1 MRPLLPLLAAPVALL
16 LCACGGYEAAQKA
29 YNLGEYSKAAGLFD
43 DAQRAEKNN
52 GRKAEEFF
60 LLGECYRN
68 LGQVSKAA
76 TAYQRAYRLKY
87 DDDIVMLRLADCYRA
102 IGRFDDATEIYNAY
116 YDRHKTDRRA
126 STGMASV
133 SLAEG
138 VWPELSKIKEEAEKA
153 DSGYVVKPFREI
165 NSKYS
170 DFCPVYVGEGF
181 DVVYFSSMRME
192 KKKRRTNKITGQ
204 GGSCLYMSKVDGRG
218 KWTVPQPL
226 GEPFG
231 GSGNDDG
238 VASVSSDGRT
248 MVFTRCPV
256 NNQDGS
262 PVHAYEVKREGGR
275 WSTPQ
280 RILPG
285 SDSTL
290 MVAHPAL
297 SPDGQTLYFV
307 SDCVKGSLGGLDLW
321 KSLRNVDGSWGPAQN
336 LGPMINTAGDEV
348 FPSVRQ
354 DGTLYFSSDGRKG
367 FGGLDIYKAVT
378 DDDGRVQVTNLGLPI
393 NSAGDD
399 FGITFVG
406 LAEEGLFSSNRG
418 NSKGYDDIYSFY
430 LPPVILTIE
439 AHIGE
444 SGKKAFADGSSK
456 PKSKILRLSSV
467 AKPATDNPLDAS
479 SSSADDFAD
488 KSLAAVTLQKSSPSP
503 GALVPVPSGAQGE
516 AKPAESAPSRQSAKS
531 TTTKKSTTT
540 SKKST
545 TTSKKSTSKKKSS
558 KKSTS
563 KSSSSSKSATAKTSV
578 SKSSTTKQQASAS
591 STSEKSTTSATT
603 KSYAKSSTK
612 PSAQPSSSKRQTAS
626 TSRKSA
632 AKRKFV
638 PIPDAYVRIVGSDGT
653 NVKLPVDANGKVTF
667 VAEKDVRYVILS
679 AAPGHANARA
689 ELSTEGA
696 NKSQTIKLTSLLDR
710 IDM

>member
-1 MRPLLPLLAAPVALL
+1 MRPLLPILAAPVALL

-43 DAQRAEKNN
+43 DAQGSEKNN
-52 GRKAEEFF
+52 GRKAEELF

-87 DDDIVMLRLADCYRA
+87 DDDIVMLRLADCYRS
-102 IGRFDDATEIYNAY
+102 IGRFDDATEIYKAY

-133 SLAEG
+133 AMAEG
-138 VWPELSKIKEEAEKA
+138 MWPELSKIKEEAEKA

-192 KKKRRTNKITGQ
+192 KKKRRANKITGQ

-238 VASVSSDGRT
+238 AASVSSDGRT

-262 PVHAYEVKREGGR
+262 PVHAYEVRREGGR
-275 WSTPQ
+275 WSSPQ

-297 SPDGQTLYFV
+297 SPDGQTLYFA
-307 SDCVKGSLGGLDLW
+307 SDCEKGSFGGLDLW

-354 DGTLYFSSDGRKG
+354 DGSLYFSSNGRKG

-439 AHIGE
+439 ARIGE

-456 PKSKILRLSSV
+456 PKSKVIRLASAS
-467 AKPATDNPLDAS
+467 KPANDNTTDES
-479 SSSADDFAD
+479 SNATDDIADR
-488 KSLAAVTLQKSSPSP
+488 SLAAVTLQKSSPSP
-503 GALVPVPSGAQGE
+503 DALVPVE
-516 AKPAESAPSRQSAKS
+516 AETRPAESAPSKQSAKS
-531 TTTKKSTTT
+531 TTTKKKSTTSKSSSSKKKTSKKASAKPSSSSRPTTAKASTPKSST

-545 TTSKKSTSKKKSS
+545 TSATAQSSSKPSSKRQAASSS
-558 KKSTS
+558 KKST
-563 KSSSSSKSATAKTSV
+563 
-578 SKSSTTKQQASAS
+578 
-591 STSEKSTTSATT
+591 
-603 KSYAKSSTK
+603 
-612 PSAQPSSSKRQTAS
+612 
-626 TSRKSA
+626 

-667 VAEKDVRYVILS
+667 VAEKDVHYVILS

-696 NKSQTIKLTSLLDR
+696 NKSQTIKLTSLLDK
-710 IDM
+710 IDL

>member
-1 MRPLLPLLAAPVALL
+1 MRPLISLLAAPVALL

-29 YNLGEYSKAAGLFD
+29 YSLGEYSKAAGLFD
-43 DAQRAEKNN
+43 DAQRSEKNN

-87 DDDIVMLRLADCYRA
+87 DDDVVMLRLADCYRA

-204 GGSCLYMSKVDGRG
+204 GGSCIYMSKVDGRG

-231 GSGNDDG
+231 GAGNDDG

-307 SDCVKGSLGGLDLW
+307 SDCEKGSFGGLDLW

-336 LGPMINTAGDEV
+336 LGPMINTAGDEA

-354 DGTLYFSSDGRKG
+354 DGTLYFSSNGRKG

-439 AHIGE
+439 ARIGE

-456 PKSKILRLSSV
+456 PKSRILRLSSV
-467 AKPATDNPLDAS
+467 SNPSADNPLDATS
-479 SSSADDFAD
+479 DASDYLAD
-488 KSLAAVTLQKSSPSP
+488 KALAAVTLQKSSPSP
-503 GALVPVPSGAQGE
+503 DALVPVPSETQGA
-516 AKPAESAPSRQSAKS
+516 AKQADPAPSKSSAKS
-531 TTTKKSTTT
+531 TTKKKST
-540 SKKST
+540 
-545 TTSKKSTSKKKSS
+545 
-558 KKSTS
+558 TS
-563 KSSSSSKSATAKTSV
+563 KSSSSKKTTKKKTTKKASSKSTTAKASTA
-578 SKSSTTKQQASAS
+578 KSSTAK
-591 STSEKSTTSATT
+591 KSTTSATT
-603 KSYAKSSTK
+603 KSSTK
-612 PSAQPSSSKRQTAS
+612 SAAQPSSPKRQTATSSKKS
-626 TSRKSA
+626 T

-696 NKSQTIKLTSLLDR
+696 NKSQTIKLTSLLDK
-710 IDM
+710 IDL

>member
-1 MRPLLPLLAAPVALL
+1 MRPLISLLAALVALL

-43 DAQRAEKNN
+43 DAQRSEKNN

-76 TAYQRAYRLKY
+76 TAYQKAYRLKY
-87 DDDIVMLRLADCYRA
+87 DDDVVMLRLADCYRA

-138 VWPELSKIKEEAEKA
+138 VWPELSKIREEAEKA

-231 GSGNDDG
+231 GAGNDDG

-307 SDCVKGSLGGLDLW
+307 SDCEKGSFGGLDLW

-418 NSKGYDDIYSFY
+418 SSKGYDDIYSFY

-439 AHIGE
+439 ARIGE

-456 PKSKILRLSSV
+456 PKSRILRISSV
-467 AKPATDNPLDAS
+467 AKPASDNPLDAS
-479 SSSADDFAD
+479 SGSADDLAD
-488 KSLAAVTLQKSSPSP
+488 KSLAAVTSQKSSPSP
-503 GALVPVPSGAQGE
+503 DALVPVPSE
-516 AKPAESAPSRQSAKS
+516 AHGTAKQAESATSKS
-531 TTTKKSTTT
+531 STKATTKK
-540 SKKST
+540 KST
-545 TTSKKSTSKKKSS
+545 
-558 KKSTS
+558 TS
-563 KSSSSSKSATAKTSV
+563 KSSSSKKKATKKKTSKPSSSSKSTTAKASTA
-578 SKSSTTKQQASAS
+578 KSSTTKR
-591 STSEKSTTSATT
+591 STTSATT
-603 KSYAKSSTK
+603 KSSAKPAT
-612 PSAQPSSSKRQTAS
+612 QPSSSKRQTAS
-626 TSRKSA
+626 SSKKST

-696 NKSQTIKLTSLLDR
+696 NKSQTIKLTSLLDK

>member
-1 MRPLLPLLAAPVALL
+1 MRPLLSLLAAPVALL

-29 YNLGEYSKAAGLFD
+29 YNLGEYSKSAGLFD
-43 DAQRAEKNN
+43 DAQRSEKNN

-87 DDDIVMLRLADCYRA
+87 DDDVVMLRLADCYRA

-192 KKKRRTNKITGQ
+192 KKRRRANKITGQ

-231 GSGNDDG
+231 GAGNDDG

-256 NNQDGS
+256 NNQEGS

-275 WSTPQ
+275 WSDPQ

-307 SDCVKGSLGGLDLW
+307 SDCEKGSFGGLDLW

-354 DGTLYFSSDGRKG
+354 DGTLYFSSNGRRG

-378 DDDGRVQVTNLGLPI
+378 DDDGRVQVTNLGVPI

-418 NSKGYDDIYSFY
+418 SSKGYDDIYSFY

-439 AHIGE
+439 ARIGE

-456 PKSKILRLSSV
+456 PKSKILKLSSV
-467 AKPATDNPLDAS
+467 SNPSADNPLDATLS
-479 SSSADDFAD
+479 ESDDLAG

-503 GALVPVPSGAQGE
+503 GALVPVTSEAQGQTRTAE
-516 AKPAESAPSRQSAKS
+516 AAPSKSSTKS
-531 TTTKKSTTT
+531 TTTKK
-540 SKKST
+540 KST
-545 TTSKKSTSKKKSS
+545 
-558 KKSTS
+558 TS
-563 KSSSSSKSATAKTSV
+563 KSSSSKKKTTKKATSKPSSSSKSTTAKASTT
-578 SKSSTTKQQASAS
+578 KSSTTNKSA
-591 STSEKSTTSATT
+591 TSAATQ
-603 KSYAKSSTK
+603 SSTK
-612 PSAQPSSSKRQTAS
+612 PAAKPSSSSKRQTAS
-626 TSRKSA
+626 TTRKPT

-696 NKSQTIKLTSLLDR
+696 NKSQTIKLTSLLDK
-710 IDM
+710 IDL

>member
-1 MRPLLPLLAAPVALL
+1 MWRMPCARPYYHQKLLMRPLHYLLVASVALL

-29 YNLGEYSKAAGLFD
+29 YSLGEYSKAAGLFD
-43 DAQRAEKNN
+43 DAQRSEKNN

-76 TAYQRAYRLKY
+76 AAYQRAHRLKY
-87 DDDIVMLRLADCYRA
+87 DDDIVMLRLADCYRSL
-102 IGRFDDATEIYNAY
+102 GRFDEATEIYNAY
-116 YDRHKTDRRA
+116 YDRHRTDKRVSA
-126 STGMASV
+126 GMASV
-133 SLAEG
+133 ALAEG
-138 VWPELSKIKEEAEKA
+138 AWPELSNIKAEAEKA
-153 DSGYVVKPFREI
+153 DSGYVVKPFKEI

-192 KKKRRTNKITGQ
+192 KKKRRANKITGQ
-204 GGSCLYMSKVDGRG
+204 GGSNIYMSKVDGRG

-226 GEPFG
+226 DEPFG

-248 MVFTRCPV
+248 MVFTRCPI

-307 SDCVKGSLGGLDLW
+307 SDREDGSFGGLDLW

-336 LGPMINTAGDEV
+336 LGAMINTAGDEV

-354 DGTLYFSSDGRKG
+354 DGTLYFSSNGRKG

-456 PKSKILRLSSV
+456 PKTKVLKLSS
-467 AKPATDNPLDAS
+467 ASNPAAESQLDATSGS
-479 SSSADDFAD
+479 SDDIAS
-488 KSLAAVTLQKSSPSP
+488 KSLASVTLQKSSPSP
-503 GALVPVPSGAQGE
+503 DALVPVASSSDTKSD
-516 AKPAESAPSRQSAKS
+516 AKQSKVVSSKKKTATKA
-531 TTTKKSTTT
+531 TTKKTVN
-540 SKKST
+540 
-545 TTSKKSTSKKKSS
+545 SKKKSS
-558 KKSTS
+558 SKKT
-563 KSSSSSKSATAKTSV
+563 TAKPKTSTMA
-578 SKSSTTKQQASAS
+578 KSSTTTKATAQSSPKPAAKPS
-591 STSEKSTTSATT
+591 STA
-603 KSYAKSSTK
+603 
-612 PSAQPSSSKRQTAS
+612 KRQTAS
-626 TSRKSA
+626 SSKKPA

-679 AAPGHANARA
+679 AAPGHANMRA

-696 NKSQTIKLTSLLDR
+696 NKSQTIKLTALLDK
-710 IDM
+710 IDL

>member
-1 MRPLLPLLAAPVALL
+1 MRSLLPLLAAPVALL

-43 DAQRAEKNN
+43 DAQRSEKNN

-68 LGQVSKAA
+68 IGQVSKAA
-76 TAYQRAYRLKY
+76 AAYQRAYRLKY

-102 IGRFDDATEIYNAY
+102 IGRFDEATEIYNAY
-116 YDRHKTDRRA
+116 YDRHKTDKRA
-126 STGMASV
+126 SAGMASV

-192 KKKRRTNKITGQ
+192 KKKRRTNRITGQ

-275 WSTPQ
+275 WSDPQ

-307 SDCVKGSLGGLDLW
+307 SDREKGSFGGLDLW

-354 DGTLYFSSDGRKG
+354 DGTLYFSSNGRKG

-378 DDDGRVQVTNLGLPI
+378 DDDGRVQVTNIGLPI

-479 SSSADDFAD
+479 SSSAD

-503 GALVPVPSGAQGE
+503 GALVPVTSGAQGE
-516 AKPAESAPSRQSAKS
+516 AKQAESAPPRKSAKS
-531 TTTKKSTTT
+531 TTSKSSSSKKTT
-540 SKKST
+540 SKKKT
-545 TTSKKSTSKKKSS
+545 T

-563 KSSSSSKSATAKTSV
+563 KSTTAKA
-578 SKSSTTKQQASAS
+578 ST
-591 STSEKSTTSATT
+591 
-603 KSYAKSSTK
+603 AKSSTSK
-612 PSAQPSSSKRQTAS
+612 QRASATSTAKKSSTSTTTKSSAQSSSSKRQTAS
-626 TSRKSA
+626 SSKKST

-689 ELSTEGA
+689 ELFTEGA
-696 NKSQTIKLTSLLDR
+696 NKSQTIKLTSLLDK

>member
-1 MRPLLPLLAAPVALL
+1 MRPLHFLIVTPVALL

-29 YNLGEYSKAAGLFD
+29 YNLGEYNKAAGLFD
-43 DAQRAEKNN
+43 DAQRGEVNN
-52 GRKAEEFF
+52 GRKAEECF
-60 LLGECYRN
+60 LLGECYRH
-68 LGQVSKAA
+68 LGQVSKSA
-76 TAYQRAYRLKY
+76 TAYQKAYRLKY
-87 DDDIVMLRLADCYRA
+87 EDDVVMLRLADAYRA
-102 IGRFDDATEIYNAY
+102 MGKFDEAKEVYGIYRE
-116 YDRHKTDRRA
+116 RHKTDKRV
-126 STGMASV
+126 SSGIASV
-133 SLAEG
+133 SLSEG
-138 VWPELSKIKEEAEKA
+138 YWPELSNIKVDAEKV
-153 DSGYVVKPFREI
+153 DSGYVVKPFKEI

-170 DFCPVYVGEGF
+170 DFCPVYVGEGY
-181 DVVYFSSMRME
+181 DVVYFSSMRMQ
-192 KKKRRTNKITGQ
+192 KKKRRANKITGQ
-204 GGSCLYMSKVDGRG
+204 GGSNLYMSKVDGRG

-226 GEPFG
+226 DEPFG
-231 GSGNDDG
+231 GAGNDDG

-285 SDSTL
+285 ADSTL

-307 SDCVKGSLGGLDLW
+307 SDCEKGSYGGLDLW

-348 FPSVRQ
+348 FPYVRQ
-354 DGTLYFSSDGRKG
+354 DGTLYFSSNGLKG

-378 DDDGRVQVTNLGLPI
+378 SDDGRIQVSNLGIPI

-406 LAEEGLFSSNRG
+406 LAEEGLFSSNRA
-418 NSKGYDDIYSFY
+418 STKGYDDIYSFY

-439 AHIGE
+439 ARIGE
-444 SGKKAFADGSSK
+444 SGKKAFADGRAK
-456 PKSKILRLSSV
+456 PKTKVLKLSSSATASGAGALDATANDDSGLDGQQFASV
-467 AKPATDNPLDAS
+467 TLKMSSPAPDALLPTAS
-479 SSSADDFAD
+479 SSQNADEKSAGVSSSD
-488 KSLAAVTLQKSSPSP
+488 KSSKSKAVAKKTPAKKST
-503 GALVPVPSGAQGE
+503 
-516 AKPAESAPSRQSAKS
+516 SAKKTTS
-531 TTTKKSTTT
+531 KKTTTKKT
-540 SKKST
+540 
-545 TTSKKSTSKKKSS
+545 
-558 KKSTS
+558 
-563 KSSSSSKSATAKTSV
+563 TAKTSS
-578 SKSSTTKQQASAS
+578 SKASSSRNSTAKAASAS
-591 STSEKSTTSATT
+591 QNGKPSAKQST
-603 KSYAKSSTK
+603 AKSS
-612 PSAQPSSSKRQTAS
+612 PSSKRQTAS
-626 TSRKSA
+626 SSKKST

-638 PIPDAYVRIVGSDGT
+638 PIADAYVRIVGSDGT

-679 AAPGHANARA
+679 AAPGHANMRA

-696 NKSQTIKLTSLLDR
+696 NKSQTIKLTSLLDK
-710 IDM
+710 IDL